1 MSGHTKEDCP
11 FAEDIEKMK
20 ATLNQ
25 KEWYSNKELHERQQE
40 QRRMFENLN
49 QKLDRTI
56 EVIQEYNGLRE
67 DIMDIE
73 GRVDNIEVK
82 AKSKNEIGKKIRNWG
97 GWIFSLIMV
106 IINLFLLYHV
116 FFM

>member
-25 KEWYSNKELHERQQE
+25 KEWYSNKELHENQQE
-40 QRRMFENLN
+40 QRRMFENLA

-56 EVIQEYNGLRE
+56 EVIEKYNGLRE
-67 DIMDIE
+67 DIMNIE
-73 GRVDNIEVK
+73 GRVDKIEVK
-82 AKSKNEIGKKIRNWG
+82 DQSKSEIGDNIRRWG